1 MNEILNRIDS
11 ARHIV
16 VISHVN
22 PDADSIGSASAM
34 YSYLLQ
40 KHKKVSWFCQT
51 KSISQKLL
59 FIPWSEKIRD
69 SFPGSADLAISLDCA
84 DRTRLGVELEC
95 DLINI
100 DHHKSNDNFATINLV
115 QAESIS
121 TTEVL
126 YDFFKA
132 NAVNINKKMATAI
145 YAGLLDDSDAFLS
158 ERVDGT
164 TFATIQELIKEGA
177 DFQLC
182 NKNII
187 KSTSL
192 ASLRLKAVMFKNME
206 LECSARV
213 AVFCVSDEDMKST
226 GAVYKDCEGALE
238 ESLYLPHVEVAMLL
252 RQNSDLTI
260 KGSIRSNTKF
270 DSAKVAKNYGGGGH
284 ASRAGFNLFS
294 KITLESAKIEVLNL
308 IKKEM

>member
-1 MNEILNRIDS
+1 LNEILSKIDC

-40 KHKKVSWFCQT
+40 KQKKVSWFCKT
-51 KSISQKLL
+51 KNISQKLL
-59 FIPWSEKIRD
+59 FMPWSEKIRD
-69 SFPGSADLAISLDCA
+69 SFPSSADLAISLDCA
-84 DRTRLGVELEC
+84 DRTRLGVEIGC

-100 DHHKSNDNFATINLV
+100 DHHKSNNNFAAINLV
-115 QAESIS
+115 QSDSIS

-132 NAVNINKKMATAI
+132 NAVKINKKMATAI

-158 ERVDGT
+158 DKVDGT

-192 ASLRLKAVMFKNME
+192 ASLRLKALMLKNME

-213 AVFCVSDEDMKST
+213 AVFCVSGEDMKST

-238 ESLYLPHVEVAMLL
+238 ESLYLPHVEVAVLL
-252 RQNSDLTI
+252 KQNSDLTI
-260 KGSIRSNTKF
+260 KASIRSK
-270 DSAKVAKNYGGGGH
+270 DSVDASKIALNFGGGGH
-284 ASRAGFNLFS
+284 MSRAGFHILS
-294 KITLESAKIEVLNL
+294 RITLENAKIEVLNL